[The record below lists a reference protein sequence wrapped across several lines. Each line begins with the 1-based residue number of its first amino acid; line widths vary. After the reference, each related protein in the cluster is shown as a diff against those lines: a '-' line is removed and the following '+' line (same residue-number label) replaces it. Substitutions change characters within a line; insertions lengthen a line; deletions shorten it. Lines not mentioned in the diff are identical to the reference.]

1 RMQMKTAALLLLLV
15 PLAIEAT
22 RAKRFAALASSI
34 GGSAGCVVTGNKLY
48 ANGFALRDLTP
59 AEMSELTNYETAFA
73 DYKKKVKAAV
83 ESHRETIKKQ
93 MMSMMQNQNQGQGQ
107 DQNNNQ
113 LANQDG
119 DENIEAPARPSFCT
133 EATTTQY
140 YFDGCMVQNNKVYV
154 GKTFARDL
162 TSDEISQLQAFDTKM
177 TAYQKQVQDQI
188 HKQVKGMFGGNDFF
202 ASLFGGKVQDDTEST
217 TQAVAAQST
226 TTEKPLDAPEAPKF
240 CVSI

>member
-1 RMQMKTAALLLLLV
+1 MKTLLLLAVLPLV
-15 PLAIEAT
+15 LEAT

-48 ANGFALRDLTP
+48 ANGFPLRDLTA
-59 AEMSELTNYETAFA
+59 AEQAELTTYETAVG

-93 MMSMMQNQNQGQGQ
+93 MMSMMQSGGQEGAQ
-107 DQNNNQ
+107 NNQ

-162 TSDEISQLQAFDTKM
+162 TGDEISQLQAFDTKM

-202 ASLFGGKVQDDTEST
+202 ASLFGGKVQDDTETT
-217 TQAVAAQST
+217 TQAVAAPST
-226 TTEKPLDAPEAPKF
+226 STEKPLEAPESPKF

>member
-1 RMQMKTAALLLLLV
+1 FQMKSLLILALLPFAANV
-15 PLAIEAT
+15 EAT

-34 GGSAGCVVTGNKLY
+34 GGSAGCVVTGNVLF
-48 ANGFALRDLTP
+48 ANGFPLRNLTA
-59 AEMSELTNYETAFA
+59 AEQSELTTYETAFG

-93 MMSMMQNQNQGQGQ
+93 MMSMMASGGQGEN
-107 DQNNNQ
+107 NNNQ
-113 LANQDG
+113 VVAGANQDG
-119 DENIEAPARPSFCT
+119 DENVEAPARPSFCS

-154 GKTFARDL
+154 GKTYARDL
-162 TSDEISQLQAFDTKM
+162 TQDEIAQLQTFDTKM

-202 ASLFGGKVQDDTEST
+202 ASLFGGQVKDDTETT

-226 TTEKPLDAPEAPKF
+226 TTEQPLQAPEAPKY

>member
-1 RMQMKTAALLLLLV
+1 QTMKTLLILALL
-15 PLAIEAT
+15 PLALEAT

-34 GGSAGCVVTGNKLY
+34 GGSAGCVVTGNVLF
-48 ANGFALRDLTP
+48 ANGYPLRNLTP
-59 AEMSELTNYETAFA
+59 AEQTELTTYESTMN

-83 ESHRETIKKQ
+83 ESHRENVKKQ
-93 MMSMMQNQNQGQGQ
+93 MMNMMQQQGQ
-107 DQNNNQ
+107 DQNNNNE
-113 LANQDG
+113 LAKQDG
-119 DENIEAPARPSFCT
+119 DENIEPPARPSFCS

-162 TSDEISQLQAFDTKM
+162 TADEITQLEVFDTKM
-177 TAYQKQVQDQI
+177 TAYQKQVQESI

-202 ASLFGGKVQDDTEST
+202 ASLFGGKVQDDTETT
-217 TQAVAAQST
+217 TQAVAGST
-226 TTEKPLDAPEAPKF
+226 TTEKPLQAPEAPKY